1 MAKKM
6 AKFSQKMLTNANDW
20 DCQFCKKK
28 FKHQSSLCKHIKKKH
43 PNEKWLNLAKNANKM
58 LTNAN
63 SDMCKR
69 TYNCDHCGK
78 KYKHA
83 ASLSRHKRSCKKNVP
98 VHEKNVPGVQKNVPM
113 DEKNVPLVQKIV
125 NNTINNKININ
136 FYLHENC
143 KNALNLKD
151 FVEQIKLNLNDV
163 LNTKQLGYSEGVSEI
178 LIKNLEN
185 IPQTERPVQCTVMK
199 PLEYYVKDDNKWS
212 KNGKIDMAIG
222 KITKKQAEQLKEW
235 TKNNP
240 NWSKTEGG
248 IKEWRD
254 IQKNIMGSGAEEEMI
269 KNKNEILEKICK
281 SSKVEI

>member
-20 DCQFCKKK
+20 ECHFCNKN

-63 SDMCKR
+63 ISIVEKW
-69 TYNCDHCGK
+69 YICDHCGK

-83 ASLSRHKRSCKKNVP
+83 ASLSRHKRSCKDQVLNM
-98 VHEKNVPGVQKNVPM
+98 EKNVPGVQKNVPLE
-113 DEKNVPLVQKIV
+113 EKNVPLVQKIV

-151 FVEQIKLNLNDV
+151 FVEQITLNLNDV
-163 LNTKQLGYSEGVSEI
+163 INTKQLGYSGGVSEI

-185 IPQTERPVQCTVMK
+185 IPQSERPVQCTEIQ

-212 KNGKIDMAIG
+212 KNVKIDMAIG
-222 KITKKQAEQLKEW
+222 KITKKQAEQLREW

-240 NWSKTEGG
+240 GWNKTEGG

-254 IQKNIMGSGAEEEMI
+254 LQKNIMGSSTEEVMI

-281 SSKVEI
+281 SSKVKI